1 MECQPQLIERLM
13 LPVNVEP
20 LREHC
25 EQSLS
30 RVCAEYNV
38 ATSLAVICELRQ
50 SIVQMSFTNCLA
62 LFFLLLNIDTDLKH
76 GLMQSEVRSQQ
87 GRCANFFQ
95 NLRIYMIA
103 EFLSTDASDT
113 DVCHSMPRRVEC
125 VITHRQIATLTHD
138 AHYHVV

>member
-1 MECQPQLIERLM
+1 MECQSQLIERLM

-38 ATSLAVICELRQ
+38 ATNLAVICELRQ

-62 LFFLLLNIDTDLKH
+62 LLFLLLNIDTAFKQA
-76 GLMQSEVRSQQ
+76 LMQSEVKSQQ
-87 GRCANFFQ
+87 GKCVNFFM
-95 NLRIYMIA
+95 NLRTHMIP
-103 EFLSTDASDT
+103 EFLSAEKCDTVTFVTQCEDAWS
-113 DVCHSMPRRVEC
+113 V
-125 VITHRQIATLTHD
+125 A
-138 AHYHVV
+138 